1 MFLVKLF
8 EIEVPEIQDGTIE
21 IKSAAREP
29 GQRAK
34 IAVISTDK
42 EIDPV
47 GACVGMKGSRV
58 QMSSMNFKVKRS
70 ISLNGRR
77 N

>member
-47 GACVGMKGSRV
+47 GACVGMKGSRFKT
-58 QMSSMNFKVKRS
+58 SSMNSKARKL
-70 ISLNGRR
+70 IL
-77 N
+77 